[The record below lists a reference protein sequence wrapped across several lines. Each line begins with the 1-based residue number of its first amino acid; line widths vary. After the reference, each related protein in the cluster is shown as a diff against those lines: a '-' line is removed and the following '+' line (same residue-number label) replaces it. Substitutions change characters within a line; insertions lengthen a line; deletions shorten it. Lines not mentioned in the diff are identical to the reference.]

1 VRTETRAQ
9 FNCEYF
15 DFSNGFPGE
24 ERNWLGELLM
34 EYVSQEWQKVMNKLV
49 PDKSWTKTMGKI
61 VAEVWRTWLAIW
73 RLRNSSIDANKRYC
87 AQMIDD
93 NNRLSLHIIYSL
105 KEMVSR
111 AVQQTMMSWI
121 IYR

>member
-1 VRTETRAQ
+1 
-9 FNCEYF
+9 
-15 DFSNGFPGE
+15 
-24 ERNWLGELLM
+24 M